1 MNGPRR
7 PLIVCDP
14 GHGGRDPGAVNELLD
29 LREAE
34 LNLLLARAFRGV
46 CSGAP
51 FDVLLLRETD
61 VCLSLEDRARLA
73 NEAGAAA
80 LLSFHCNA
88 AAEPGADG
96 YEVWTTRGQTPAD
109 RLSTLI
115 YTELLLGTMLCGRED
130 LDDGDPDREKDFYI
144 LRHTTMPA
152 VLIEFGFLTN
162 EGDAEKLKDPDE
174 REAMAIAV
182 RQAVEQWLKERPA

>member
-1 MNGPRR
+1 MNGPRH

-29 LREAE
+29 LREAD
-34 LNLLLARAFRGV
+34 LNLLLARAFRSA
-46 CSGAP
+46 CAGAC

-61 VCLSLEDRARLA
+61 IFLSLEDRARLA
-73 NEAGAAA
+73 NEAGATAF
-80 LLSFHCNA
+80 LSFHCNA

-115 YTELLLGTMLCGRED
+115 YTELLLGTLLCGRED
-130 LDDGDPDREKDFYI
+130 LDDGDPDREADFYV

-152 VLIEFGFLTN
+152 VLVECGFITN
-162 EGDAEKLKDPDE
+162 ESDAEMLMDPE
-174 REAMAIAV
+174 GRNEIVTAICAGV
-182 RQAVEQWLKERPA
+182 KSWLKEIA

>member
-1 MNGPRR
+1 MNGRKR
-7 PLIVCDP
+7 PLVVVDP

-29 LREAE
+29 LQESA
-34 LNLLLARAFRGV
+34 LNLLLAKEFRKV
-46 CSGAP
+46 SAGAP

-61 VCLSLEDRARLA
+61 VYLSLEDRARLA

-115 YTELLLGTMLCGRED
+115 YTNLLFGTLLCGRED

-144 LRHTTMPA
+144 LRHTTAPA
-152 VLIEFGFLTN
+152 VLVECGFITN
-162 EGDAEKLKDPDE
+162 ESDAEILMDPE
-174 REAMAIAV
+174 GREEIVTAIRA
-182 RQAVEQWLKERPA
+182 AVESWLKEIA